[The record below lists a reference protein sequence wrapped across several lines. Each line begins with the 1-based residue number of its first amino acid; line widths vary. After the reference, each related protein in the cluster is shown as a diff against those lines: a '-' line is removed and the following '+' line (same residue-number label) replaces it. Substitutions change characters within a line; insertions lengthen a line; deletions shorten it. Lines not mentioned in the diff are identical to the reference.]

1 MKRKR
6 PFLSSL
12 SVIAT
17 LLASMFGY
25 CQPDEFK
32 LEKVKENLYMI
43 GNPVAGNVSLFLT
56 GFGHNLDTAL

>member
-1 MKRKR
+1 
-6 PFLSSL
+6 
-12 SVIAT
+12 
-17 LLASMFGY
+17 MFGY

-56 GFGHNLDTAL
+56 YFGHNLDTAL